1 MGMSEGAWPSL
12 ITTMIYAG
20 VAAPLTALFGLLIA
34 YIVVRQQFYGKK
46 VIEFAT
52 MLCFAVPGTVAGVSY
67 ILAFNDAPIYLTGT
81 AAIVVISMVM
91 RNVPVGIRA
100 GIAGLGQLDKSLD
113 EASLSLRANSFKTI
127 THILLPLLRPAILS
141 TLIYSFVRAMTTVS
155 AIIFL
160 VTPETRVATSY
171 ILNRVEDGE
180 YGVAIAYG
188 SILIGVMLAIILI
201 FDFIVG
207 EARVS
212 RSKATNQE

>member
-1 MGMSEGAWPSL
+1 
-12 ITTMIYAG
+12 MIYAG
-20 VAAPLTALFGLLIA
+20 VAAPITALFGLLIA
-34 YIVVRQQFYGKK
+34 YVVVRQQFYGKK
-46 VIEFAT
+46 VIEFST

-91 RNVPVGIRA
+91 RNVPVGIRS

-113 EASLSLRANSFKTI
+113 EASLSLRASSLQTI
-127 THILLPLLRPAILS
+127 RHIILPLLRPAILS
-141 TLIYSFVRAMTTVS
+141 TLVYSFVRAMTTVS

-180 YGVAIAYG
+180 YGIAIAYG
-188 SILIGVMLAIILI
+188 SVLIVVMLAIILL
-201 FDFIVG
+201 FDLLVG
-207 EARVS
+207 EARIS
-212 RSKATNQE
+212 RSKATNQDS